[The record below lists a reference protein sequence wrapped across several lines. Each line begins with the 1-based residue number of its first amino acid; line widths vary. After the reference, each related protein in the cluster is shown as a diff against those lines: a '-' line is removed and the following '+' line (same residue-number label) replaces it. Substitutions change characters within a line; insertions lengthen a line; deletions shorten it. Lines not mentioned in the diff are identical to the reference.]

1 MLYLPHER
9 LVIKWSSDHTS
20 FHLSLPWV
28 SMDIDVEASEKAWI
42 EEGIENLHTHP
53 KNPSSQR
60 FLHELKAYP
69 IFYLKPRTREEFE
82 GLDLQE
88 GLSSDLIDVL
98 TPGRLVETVGI
109 DLPDR
114 LKGNVLPQWTWDWD
128 KILSKA
134 KIEDTDLYDPV
145 SFITY
150 LICYRLEWENT
161 TWSGQNG
168 LGQLLETYLKEDEH
182 KFFWAMGWIS
192 RQSWYV
198 TMESGRAM
206 SRALE
211 TFPKAADLLDHFI
224 KDEAGHYKFM
234 EQVFDD
240 LELNKEDFT
249 VGPGTV
255 WLLSCHARMADVSLM
270 AFSAMI
276 NLFEA
281 AFYEGEDP
289 LSRVIRKS
297 SKPYAA
303 RGYDLHYKINQEH
316 RHCDMPVVLA
326 KRLAP
331 QTREQL
337 EITLGIF
344 ELTLHFLDTMEQEL
358 EQYLQYAE
366 AA

>member
-1 MLYLPHER
+1 MIYLPHER
-9 LVIKWSSDHTS
+9 LSVQWSADRTS
-20 FHLSLPWV
+20 FHLTLPWV
-28 SMDIDVEASEKAWI
+28 KMDIDVEESEKEWI
-42 EEGIENLHTHP
+42 KEGIEQLHQQP
-53 KNPSSQR
+53 ERSSSQR
-60 FLHELKAYP
+60 FLSELKDYP
-69 IFYLKPRTREEFE
+69 IFYIKPRPLEEFKE
-82 GLDLQE
+82 LDLQSC
-88 GLSSDLIDVL
+88 SSTDVDVT
-98 TPGRLVETVGI
+98 TPQRLVETLGLSLLS
-109 DLPDR
+109 DLDLHIIPE
-114 LKGNVLPQWTWDWD
+114 WTWEWE
-128 KILSKA
+128 KILSKS
-134 KIEDTDLYDPV
+134 KIEGSDLYDPV
-145 SFITY
+145 SFVTY

-161 TWSGQNG
+161 TWSGQDG
-168 LGQLLETYLKEDEH
+168 LGQTLEKFLKEDEQ

-198 TMESGRAM
+198 TTESCKAMEP
-206 SRALE
+206 ALQ
-211 TFPKAADLLDHFI
+211 TFPKAADLIDHFM

-234 EQVFDD
+234 EQVFED
-240 LELNKEDFT
+240 LELKKEDFS
-249 VGPGTV
+249 VGPATV
-255 WLLSCHARMADVSLM
+255 WLLACHARMAQVSLL

-337 EITLGIF
+337 ELTLGIF
-344 ELTLHFLDTMEQEL
+344 ELTLNFLDSMEKSL
-358 EQYLQYAE
+358 EKFLNYPS
-366 AA
+366 